1 MEDKESIE
9 VFGSTGKLIK
19 LLFFSILFLIVS
31 LWILV
36 YQPTVRNAVVN
47 NFIIKNVASILGLFM
62 GLFGIYF
69 STKKLFDKKPVVVID
84 AIGIID
90 NSSAVSLG
98 RILWEDIDAIKEIT
112 VVNQKFIK
120 IYLKNPEDYI
130 SKETN
135 VIKRNMIKMNL
146 KQSGSP
152 VSISVNGLKI
162 SFNELKDILT
172 QKFEEIQ
179 SVKN

>member
-1 MEDKESIE
+1 MKDKESIE
-9 VFGSTGKLIK
+9 IFGSTGKLVK

-36 YQPTVRNAVVN
+36 YQPTVRNVIVN
-47 NFIIKNVASILGLFM
+47 NFIIKNAVSILGLFM

-69 STKKLFDKKPVVVID
+69 TTKKLFDKKPAVVID
-84 AIGIID
+84 TIGILD

-98 RILWEDIDAIKEIT
+98 RILWEDIVAISEKT
-112 VVNQKFIK
+112 FANQKFII

-162 SFNELKDILT
+162 SFNELKNILI